1 MRCLCTRPLSALIA
15 RLEIGAYFCGI
26 LIKSLLIEKLRS
38 PPRRVVR
45 DSVLLYYAITR
56 NVLEKFNANG
66 KKLLSEQA
74 DICPHSSRS
83 SKRHAMTVALAD
95 RLSQAHARESS
106 TACQTLFVLCEH
118 GGRYNNVGRSLENRG
133 ATRVAPISALG
144 AI

>member
-1 MRCLCTRPLSALIA
+1 MRCLCARPLPALIA

-26 LIKSLLIEKLRS
+26 LIKSLFAEKLRS

-56 NVLEKFNANG
+56 NALETPEREN
-66 KKLLSEQA
+66 LLSEQA

-118 GGRYNNVGRSLENRG
+118 GGRYNNVARSLENRG
-133 ATRVAPISALG
+133 ATRVASMSALG